1 MLVVSASDAS
11 NANASLTLNN
21 AATRG
26 LAFSGSVSSSFAAL
40 GLGSDSIID
49 LGDGSV
55 NLHFANSSLVAW
67 LNDSGLTIWN
77 WSGSAA
83 GAGVDQVYFGTSA
96 LGLSSS
102 QLSRV
107 RLYSDGGETLA
118 GQAMMLST
126 GELTVV
132 PELRVFILM
141 VPGIF
146 LMALRRTKR
155 RGE

>member
-1 MLVVSASDAS
+1 
-11 NANASLTLNN
+11 
-21 AATRG
+21 
-26 LAFSGSVSSSFAAL
+26 
-40 GLGSDSIID
+40 
-49 LGDGSV
+49 
-55 NLHFANSSLVAW
+55 W

>member
-1 MLVVSASDAS
+1 
-11 NANASLTLNN
+11 
-21 AATRG
+21 
-26 LAFSGSVSSSFAAL
+26 
-40 GLGSDSIID
+40 
-49 LGDGSV
+49 
-55 NLHFANSSLVAW
+55 W

-132 PELRVFILM
+132 PESQVAWILGSM
-141 VPGIF
+141 VLWG
-146 LMALRRTKR
+146 LTRRR
-155 RGE
+155 RDSQTGNSGENLGQSL